1 MAGADFVGLV
11 FLYARATAVVCFNR
25 FLLTNTNITWP
36 GNGTKCPQAEEVIF
50 IGILLPMTG
59 SWPVGRTIAGA
70 AALAVERINTDASLL
85 RGKRLKFT
93 WLDDGCSSSQGQ
105 RSMTDLLRDS
115 NITAVIGPGTERPT
129 PSMRAP

>member
-1 MAGADFVGLV
+1 MPIEIDVMGGADVDGSDVLDV
-11 FLYARATAVVCFNR
+11 IDPSNPVDGTDGTTADGEADDVVE
-25 FLLTNTNITWP
+25 L
-36 GNGTKCPQAEEVIF
+36 
-50 IGILLPMTG
+50 GILLPMTG
-59 SWPVGRTIAGA
+59 WWPVGRTIAGA

>member
-1 MAGADFVGLV
+1 MIPRPKFDEAVAKGRCGSQRSGSPADSGLENGPI
-11 FLYARATAVVCFNR
+11 ADGEADGEADDVVE
-25 FLLTNTNITWP
+25 L
-36 GNGTKCPQAEEVIF
+36 
-50 IGILLPMTG
+50 GILLPMTG